1 MSQAEAYGLAADL
14 TVVLHL
20 AYVSFV
26 VLGLG
31 AILIGLALRWR
42 WVRNFWFRMA
52 HLTTIAVVVFESWLG
67 WVCPLTTLEN
77 HLRRQAG
84 QTVDDVSFIGRW
96 ARDVL
101 FFQGEPWVFT
111 LIYSLFGVAVV
122 ATLIFGCPRRPWGN
136 CPTS

>member
-1 MSQAEAYGLAADL
+1 VCSSDLVGGYPVEPRPLFDARVAAFRDW
-14 TVVLHL
+14 
-20 AYVSFV
+20 
-26 VLGLG
+26 
-31 AILIGLALRWR
+31 LRAR
-42 WVRNFWFRMA
+42 PE
-52 HLTTIAVVVFESWLG
+52 TTIAVVVFESWLG